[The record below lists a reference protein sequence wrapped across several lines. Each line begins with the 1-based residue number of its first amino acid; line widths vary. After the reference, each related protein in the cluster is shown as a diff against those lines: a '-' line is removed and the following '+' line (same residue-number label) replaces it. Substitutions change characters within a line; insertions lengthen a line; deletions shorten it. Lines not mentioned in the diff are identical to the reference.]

1 MYVCMFARN
10 TSIIFQFYFK
20 NLSQISSAYCGKM
33 GDPSNISN
41 KSHKIMKK
49 SSKKHTKKRTKA
61 AKKLFDC
68 NQTQKQTLISGT
80 LKLCM
85 YLYIPTQIEPYTLN
99 AIEER
104 RLFLS
109 SFLLILYLF
118 SFLRVFNFFFRFRQN
133 ISRVIYACAMEL
145 HVAAVFR
152 GNSVWHAD
160 APNCRLERND

>member
-1 MYVCMFARN
+1 MYVTMFARN

-49 SSKKHTKKRTKA
+49 SSKKHTKKRTKV

-68 NQTQKQTLISGT
+68 NQTQKQTLISET

-85 YLYIPTQIEPYTLN
+85 PYTYLHK
-99 AIEER
+99 
-104 RLFLS
+104 LS
-109 SFLLILYLF
+109 RTHLTPSKTEDSFSAHFF
-118 SFLRVFNFFFRFRQN
+118 SFCIYSHFFVFLIFFLGFAKIFQ
-133 ISRVIYACAMEL
+133 
-145 HVAAVFR
+145 
-152 GNSVWHAD
+152 G
-160 APNCRLERND
+160 